1 MTLYE
6 QFAEYTSGNDIFEN
20 DDDKES
26 VLTVVNLYADH
37 PELGIKTINHSSNR
51 HCDLYKKFYNKSPPG
66 DGIRRR
72 KKENMTAEE
81 RNKYIEF
88 MYDYKNEYNCE
99 NCPENRDDFPHDKLP
114 CGQQN
119 CWVTCHCKE
128 M

>member
-51 HCDLYKKFYNKSPPG
+51 HCDLYIHEY
-66 DGIRRR
+66 IRRR
-72 KKENMTAEE
+72 HHELNTRPATESAGE
-81 RNKYIEF
+81 RRKI
-88 MYDYKNEYNCE
+88 
-99 NCPENRDDFPHDKLP
+99 
-114 CGQQN
+114 
-119 CWVTCHCKE
+119 
-128 M
+128 

>member
-51 HCDLYKKFYNKSPPG
+51 HCDLYIHAFS
-66 DGIRRR
+66 RSRMR
-72 KKENMTAEE
+72 EA
-81 RNKYIEF
+81 RF
-88 MYDYKNEYNCE
+88 
-99 NCPENRDDFPHDKLP
+99 
-114 CGQQN
+114 
-119 CWVTCHCKE
+119 
-128 M
+128 

>member
-51 HCDLYKKFYNKSPPG
+51 HCDLYKKFYNKYPPG

-72 KKENMTAEE
+72 KKDDNDGKNRKRVQIGLKIHRE
-81 RNKYIEF
+81 K
-88 MYDYKNEYNCE
+88 DYE
-99 NCPENRDDFPHDKLP
+99 
-114 CGQQN
+114 Q
-119 CWVTCHCKE
+119 
-128 M
+128 